1 MIWQRKYAEYGK
13 LIRHQFSV
21 TIRSP
26 VAEKLPGIAH
36 FTNHVQVQIG
46 NDESFLIAR
55 SLGNDLAAQIRR
67 VRKANPPPVLR
78 NYPVS
83 GRGKTARYCALHE
96 SCPGPDRQRR
106 EHPDRAEPGQ

>member
-46 NDESFLIAR
+46 NDESILIVR
-55 SLGNDLAAQIRR
+55 SLGNDLAARIPEVALAIEFADVPR
-67 VRKANPPPVLR
+67 LL
-78 NYPVS
+78 VS
-83 GRGKTARYCALHE
+83 DAI
-96 SCPGPDRQRR
+96 
-106 EHPDRAEPGQ
+106 DRAHEVAIRDGMRRLLKFPKIL